1 MNEKVRARA
10 ETLLEALPYIRQ
22 FFGRTIVIKFG
33 GAAMNRPELSREFA
47 RDVTL
52 LQYVGMRPV
61 IIHGGGPQVSETM
74 EGLGIHP
81 TFVDGHRVTDREA
94 MNVVEMVLAGKINK
108 EIVSLINHEGGRAVG
123 ISGKDGLLAVAE
135 LHKIE
140 RRDNEGNMET
150 VSLGR
155 VGTVESGSI
164 DPSVIRTLDDAGFI
178 PVIAPVAVDREGES
192 LNVNADTM
200 AGAVAAALQAEKLIL
215 LTDTPGL
222 LNGNESIPRITPRE
236 AEELIRGGV
245 ISGGMLPKVRCCLEA
260 LKSGIRRTH
269 IIDGR
274 EPHALLLE
282 IFTMRGVG
290 TLISDDI
297 EIHYPLNK

>member
-1 MNEKVRARA
+1 MNEQVRARA
-10 ETLLEALPYIRQ
+10 EVLLEALPYIRQ
-22 FFGRTIVIKFG
+22 FFGKTIVIKYG

-61 IIHGGGPQVSETM
+61 IVHGGGPQVSRTM
-74 EGLGIHP
+74 EILGIHS
-81 TFVDGHRVTDREA
+81 TFIDGHRVTDREA

-108 EIVSLINHEGGRAVG
+108 EIVSLLNQEGGRAVG
-123 ISGKDGLLAVAE
+123 ISGKDGQLAVAE
-135 LHKIE
+135 LHEIE
-140 RRDNEGNMET
+140 RRDDAGNVET

-155 VGTVESGSI
+155 VGTVGTDSI

-200 AGAVAAALQAEKLIL
+200 AGAIAAALRAEKLIL

-222 LNGNESIPRITPRE
+222 LNGDEPIPRITPQGV
-236 AEELIRGGV
+236 EELIDRGV

-260 LKSGIRRTH
+260 LKNGIRRTH

-282 IFTMRGVG
+282 IFTMSGVG
-290 TLISDDI
+290 TLISNDI
-297 EIHYPLNK
+297 EVRYPLNK